1 MQAVAVVAG
10 IHRRLLEMAAPEE
23 LAVVVL
29 VAILE
34 ATTELLEPLI
44 LAVAVVA
51 REEFSRPR
59 AALTRVAMAVPV
71 L

>member
-10 IHRRLLEMAAPEE
+10 IHRHLPEMAAPEE

-44 LAVAVVA
+44 PAAVAVV
-51 REEFSRPR
+51 RGEFSRPQ
-59 AALTRVAMAVPV
+59 AALTRVAMAAPV
-71 L
+71 S